1 MFVVVLFYIFIIIF
15 FSVAPEISEIPE
27 GLTTVEGRDVVFSCV
42 VEGNPSPNVTWTKNK
57 QRLNV
62 TGNSRLTASS
72 TNNNYTLTVT
82 DVHRSDAGQYR
93 CVANNSVNTSTSS
106 AAKLEVHCKY
116 HKCACTLEPGGRSP
130 RCLKA
135 LGNARMED

>member
-1 MFVVVLFYIFIIIF
+1 M
-15 FSVAPEISEIPE
+15 
-27 GLTTVEGRDVVFSCV
+27 EGRDVVFSCV

-106 AAKLEVHCKY
+106 AARLEVNCKY
-116 HKCACTLEPGGRSP
+116 HMRTGTLELGGGD
-130 RCLKA
+130 LA
-135 LGNARMED
+135 